1 MGVNNPHPDRSL
13 AAVAVVFALLGWGLL
28 IREAI
33 SAGEQYDG
41 KRAFKGHARDVATE
55 LLRLDPDNE
64 TARAALA
71 AVERDVD
78 PMEER

>member
-1 MGVNNPHPDRSL
+1 MKNPHPDRSAL
-13 AAVAVVFALLGWGLL
+13 AVALIFGALGWGLL

-41 KRAFKGHARDVATE
+41 KRAFKGHSRDAATE

-64 TARAALA
+64 TARAVLA
-71 AVERDVD
+71 AVERDED
-78 PMEER
+78 PLEGR